1 MILEHVFLV
10 SDGHHRC
17 DPVILGGC
25 QRCRPK
31 HGTICCDRCHPT
43 FRDEFS
49 IPHDPKKST
58 QRRSV
63 IPVLYTRHP
72 QHSVLKEAIHE
83 WREIQTLRR
92 FGPGAARR
100 LGDELLMSDE
110 VLERIMGCWTFHK
123 ITEVSH
129 FRRETNWPE
138 KWIQACG
145 QSLIDLLISYSPLK
159 EKSTLAPPST
169 LVLSEPTLVFSD
181 SSTLAHPLTPV
192 LSDPY
197 PFPTPAQ
204 PSDHSTAAS
213 TGTTKAIEDNAC
225 PVLAALP
232 RPRKC
237 AQIRCGNCQQLGHN
251 RMYNYCSFQSMINTR
266 IQNNL
271 AKSPRR

>member
-1 MILEHVFLV
+1 
-10 SDGHHRC
+10 
-17 DPVILGGC
+17 
-25 QRCRPK
+25 
-31 HGTICCDRCHPT
+31 
-43 FRDEFS
+43 
-49 IPHDPKKST
+49 
-58 QRRSV
+58 
-63 IPVLYTRHP
+63 
-72 QHSVLKEAIHE
+72 
-83 WREIQTLRR
+83 
-92 FGPGAARR
+92 
-100 LGDELLMSDE
+100 MSDE

-145 QSLIDLLISYSPLK
+145 QSLIDLLISYSPSK

-204 PSDHSTAAS
+204 PSDYFTAAS
-213 TGTTKAIEDNAC
+213 TGTTKAIEDNAR

-232 RPRKC
+232 RPRKR

-251 RMYNYCSFQSMINTR
+251 QRSCKVSKKVKVELLSLTTSEGINANPATSSPG
-266 IQNNL
+266 L
-271 AKSPRR
+271 KSVADAGPREATPQPESSAGLLHVSAMVCLY